1 MRTWCTSA
9 RPGRPGGGHVKGPPY
24 ARIAAELRSQI
35 ERGELRPGQRVPS
48 TREITGRWG
57 VAMATATKVL
67 AALRQ
72 DGLVH
77 PVPGVG
83 TVVSDPGPGAARP
96 PAPAPA
102 PGRSDGPG
110 PDRPATRT
118 PMAPDR
124 IVAAAIAVAD
134 AEGLAGLSM
143 RRVAAEIGAAPMSLY
158 RHVADKD
165 DLVVQMMNAVFAQT
179 RLPDPPGGWRPRLER
194 AGRTFW
200 AMFRAHPWLASALS
214 LTRPQ
219 VMPDALPF
227 TEWMVTALDGQ
238 DRKSVA

>member
-1 MRTWCTSA
+1 MD
-9 RPGRPGGGHVKGPPY
+9 GPPY
-24 ARIAAELRSQI
+24 ARIAAELRDQI

-83 TVVSDPGPGAARP
+83 TVVRDPGPEAGRP
-96 PAPAPA
+96 PAPGRPA
-102 PGRSDGPG
+102 RPG
-110 PDRPATRT
+110 PARPATRT

-124 IVAAAIAVAD
+124 IVAAAIVVAD

-143 RRVAAEIGAAPMSLY
+143 RRVA
-158 RHVADKD
+158 
-165 DLVVQMMNAVFAQT
+165 
-179 RLPDPPGGWRPRLER
+179 
-194 AGRTFW
+194 
-200 AMFRAHPWLASALS
+200 
-214 LTRPQ
+214 
-219 VMPDALPF
+219 
-227 TEWMVTALDGQ
+227 
-238 DRKSVA
+238 